1 MNRSKIAVSL
11 IATPVLALGVAA
23 CASIMSGT
31 GQKLNIASEPAGA
44 AVLVDGD
51 AIGNTPVVTKL
62 SRNEQ
67 HTITVKLDGYQPFEL
82 RTKRHMNGWLIGN
95 VVFGGPLGIIIDVV
109 DGAAYKLTPKEIAA
123 QLGRVS
129 ADAKVENGTLYVFLT
144 PAADPMWPKVGQLQP
159 ER

>member
-1 MNRSKIAVSL
+1 MTRSTIAVSL
-11 IATPVLALGVAA
+11 IATLAFALGVAA

-44 AVLVDGD
+44 VVLVDG
-51 AIGNTPVVTKL
+51 AAVGSTPVVSKM

-67 HTITVKLDGYQPFEL
+67 HTITVRLDGYQPFEL
-82 RTKRHMNGWLIGN
+82 KTRRRMNGWLIGN

-123 QLGRVS
+123 QLGRTS
-129 ADAKVENGTLYVFLT
+129 GAAKVENGTLYVFLT
-144 PAADPMWPKVGQLQP
+144 PAADSTLQKVGQLQP
-159 ER
+159 AH